1 MKGTTFCMEGY
12 KAGSARQAMHNEFG
26 ILNSFTVEYSF
37 FTRYTE
43 VDLVLNHEILLA
55 KYEK

>member
-26 ILNSFTVEYSF
+26 ILNSFTVEDSF

-43 VDLVLNHEILLA
+43 AELLLNHE
-55 KYEK
+55 